1 MPQAGWPARHTLSTM
16 YRYLVVA
23 IVLAAIAG
31 VIGWKWYQQQ
41 QAEQADQRREQAQIS
56 ELSDRVKQLQDQNN
70 QLSMAL
76 AKVQAEEQ
84 RLVSENDM
92 LSKTLAQARLTGK
105 IPSKLPYPPK

>member
-1 MPQAGWPARHTLSTM
+1 M

-41 QAEQADQRREQAQIS
+41 QAEQRREQAQIS

-84 RLVSENDM
+84 RLVTENDM